1 MRIITS
7 ISIVSSVPMSSSSS
21 PFTYEAVEVIFGI
34 IYFHFDLQTGPNLE
48 DYQYSDNLTTISES
62 SLYIL
67 YKRLMTGSSK
77 YFYDIFIF
85 ILFRRNGHN
94 FAYLQLLKH
103 NNNKIL
109 YLISKYC
116 THLYVCYAIISQ

>member
-1 MRIITS
+1 MYRLLLNNFLAPCYLYLTS
-7 ISIVSSVPMSSSSS
+7 IVH
-21 PFTYEAVEVIFGI
+21 FT
-34 IYFHFDLQTGPNLE
+34 HFELALNV
-48 DYQYSDNLTTISES
+48 
-62 SLYIL
+62 YIL

-77 YFYDIFIF
+77 YFYNIFIF

-116 THLYVCYAIISQ
+116 TYMYAIISQ